1 MHKFP
6 QIMWVKYLAHKKFFN
21 LRKNP
26 ASITVQLNRKT
37 RQYFMLTLQAICV
50 AINSDVK
57 TTIQTQ

>member
-1 MHKFP
+1 
-6 QIMWVKYLAHKKFFN
+6 MWVKYLAHKKFFN